1 MNRISSNVKR
11 IREQMGYPQDFMAVK
26 MGMSQSKYSRI
37 ESGDAKFS
45 MKELQ
50 EIADLLETD
59 ISAFLDAP
67 KITIQNQTNNEGTYG
82 NGYVE
87 NLHIE
92 NKETTKQL
100 IQAKDDTILQ
110 LKDENQH
117 LKKEVAFLRS
127 IIEKGNMVSD

>member
-11 IREQMGYPQDFMAVK
+11 IREQKGYPQDYMAVK
-26 MGMSQSKYSRI
+26 MGMSQPKYSRI
-37 ESGDAKFS
+37 ENGEARFS

-67 KITIQNQTNNEGTYG
+67 KVTIQNQTINDNA

-92 NKETTKQL
+92 NKEAIIQL
-100 IQAKDDTILQ
+100 IQAKDDIIQQ
-110 LKDENQH
+110 LKDEIQH
-117 LKKEVAFLRS
+117 LKKEMEFLQS
-127 IIEKGNMVSD
+127 VIKPDMTEKEL